1 MSPESDGS
9 STRGE
14 RIELLSD
21 IDGIDQRNTLDT
33 AGAERDLPEIRGQQY
48 YLAGTTLPT
57 TNWRSSIIE
66 IRGYLGV

>member
-1 MSPESDGS
+1 MVSINE
-9 STRGE
+9 
-14 RIELLSD
+14 
-21 IDGIDQRNTLDT
+21 TLDT